1 MTAPFPEADC
11 ISSDERYVVCE
22 DQAAPATT
30 GLPEMSP
37 GLATLWSYDL
47 VSKQARRITDTD
59 HYAFAGKVLESHSTL
74 VFSAGKQVYLVDL
87 ATNAIAS
94 LPLPSPGPFA
104 IGFSWPYLVYFD
116 QPDPAQPT
124 KVRAR
129 DLATGQDI
137 ALPQVDAVYAAT
149 NNADG
154 NHIPYLVLTGDTLFV
169 SLATGRI
176 QSSNV
181 PPNNVTG
188 PDAATTLYELDHIVE
203 GGSQLRP
210 VARYHGAA
218 SFPIG
223 ANPRLV
229 VYDFI
234 AWDRAEDRWVKFS
247 SLPHGQGPVARLNGN
262 TLMTLSAGQEVTI
275 YDTARLRTAGG

>member
-1 MTAPFPEADC
+1 MPHRHSSPRRWTPRTAFWSYRPHRTGASSLGRSSRQVRSAVGRESRPACLLDVATRQFTPVGEASTVSPMTAPFPEADC

-37 GLATLWSYDL
+37 ALATLWSYDL

-94 LPLPSPGPFA
+94 LPTPSPGPFA

-129 DLATGQDI
+129 DLATGEDI
-137 ALPQVDAVYAAT
+137 ALPQVDALYAAT
-149 NNADG
+149 NNAAG
-154 NHIPYLVLTGDTLFV
+154 NHIPYLV
-169 SLATGRI
+169 
-176 QSSNV
+176 
-181 PPNNVTG
+181 
-188 PDAATTLYELDHIVE
+188 
-203 GGSQLRP
+203 
-210 VARYHGAA
+210 
-218 SFPIG
+218 
-223 ANPRLV
+223 
-229 VYDFI
+229 
-234 AWDRAEDRWVKFS
+234 
-247 SLPHGQGPVARLNGN
+247 
-262 TLMTLSAGQEVTI
+262 
-275 YDTARLRTAGG
+275 

>member
-1 MTAPFPEADC
+1 MLVSHGLLLLWTGSQVGIVNLTTNTLALL
-11 ISSDERYVVCE
+11 SL
-22 DQAAPATT
+22 PAT
-30 GLPEMSP
+30 L
-37 GLATLWSYDL
+37 
-47 VSKQARRITDTD
+47 
-59 HYAFAGKVLESHSTL
+59 
-74 VFSAGKQVYLVDL
+74 
-87 ATNAIAS
+87 
-94 LPLPSPGPFA
+94 PFA

-247 SLPHGQGPVARLNGN
+247 SLPDGQGPVARLNGN
-262 TLMTLSAGQEVTI
+262 ILVTFDGGSSNASQEVTI